1 MLKMVDVVL
10 VPFPIGGRR
19 EEPSKGNDVVFQLA
33 RMNDN
38 RRLLASYIRDR
49 AIVAPD
55 PEGKT
60 SG

>member
-10 VPFPIGGRR
+10 VPFPIGGR